1 MSQKKS
7 SLLRSLDGNAGRRPV
22 SVGPLVVT
30 PLSSTPPAWMSAGQA
45 EGWHYA
51 IEHLPTGM
59 LRSLDASALVAWCC
73 ARDTHQR
80 AALAYQ
86 GQQATSVNKLGEV
99 VVNPLFTA
107 LDKATTTLLR
117 AARELGFTATS
128 RSSVK
133 VLPETPAAQSRFA
146 ALKSANSG

>member
-1 MSQKKS
+1 MSQKKT

-22 SVGPLVVT
+22 NVEPIVVS
-30 PLSSTPPAWMSAGQA
+30 PLSAQPPAWMTPGQA

-51 IEHLPTGM
+51 IAHLPPGM
-59 LRSLDASALVAWCC
+59 LRSLDASVLVAWCC
-73 ARDTHQR
+73 ARDTHER
-80 AALAYQ
+80 AAIAYQ
-86 GQQATSVNKLGEV
+86 GQQATLVNQLGET
-99 VVNPLFTA
+99 VVNPAFNA

-117 AARELGFTATS
+117 TARELGFTATS

-146 ALKSANSG
+146 ALKSATSA